1 VIDFSFYVTEP
12 AYACAAMQSIV
23 NGYSIP
29 GILVCEWLEVWKRR
43 VVAANDKELADIAG
57 EDTAPPESARSP
69 KWRLARQMAREL
81 RQLGSSPAK
90 KANAPFFLDGWTELR
105 VRSAN

>member
-1 VIDFSFYVTEP
+1 MIDFSFYVTEP
-12 AYACAAMQSIV
+12 AYACAAMQFIV
-23 NGYSIP
+23 NGYAIP

-43 VVAANDKELADIAG
+43 VVAAHDKELADIAG

-81 RQLGSSPAK
+81 RELGSSAAK
-90 KANAPFFLDGWTELR
+90 KRMHRSFSTGWTELR